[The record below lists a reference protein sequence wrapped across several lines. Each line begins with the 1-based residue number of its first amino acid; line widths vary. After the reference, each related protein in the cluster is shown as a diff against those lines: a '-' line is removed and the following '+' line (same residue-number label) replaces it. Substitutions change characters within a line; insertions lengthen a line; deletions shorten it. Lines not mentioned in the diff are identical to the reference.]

1 MTMQP
6 AHVLGITDRGTLEV
20 GRRADVNVIDYEQ
33 VGQYQPEYVYDF
45 PNGAGRYTQPG
56 CGFKA
61 TICNGEI
68 VVENDQLTGARP
80 GKILRHGA
88 AAG

>member
-1 MTMQP
+1 MTSQP
-6 AHVLGITDRGTLEV
+6 AHVIGITDRGTLAV
-20 GRRADVNVIDYEQ
+20 GKRADVNVIDYEK
-33 VGQYQPEYVYDF
+33 VGQYLPEYVHDF

-68 VVENDQLTGARP
+68 VNENDQLTGARP
-80 GKILRHGA
+80 GRILRGGKA
-88 AAG
+88 D